1 MKLHNDAV
9 SSEKTRLNAIK
20 DIAAAYYK
28 SKTLPSHTIIVKQ
41 NYVNALKI
49 RSKKLN
55 GFFISKKFQ
64 EISKMKRSYNLFK
77 IFCNDLERYICPMKK

>member
-9 SSEKTRLNAIK
+9 SLEKTRINAIK

-49 RSKKLN
+49 RSKK
-55 GFFISKKFQ
+55 F
-64 EISKMKRSYNLFK
+64 
-77 IFCNDLERYICPMKK
+77 